1 MDDQEPDSFQTL
13 WLVRGALFVLAGL
26 CALVG
31 SFFVADWPYTL
42 LAAATGLGLG
52 TWNIW
57 MAVSSMA
64 DDRQR
69 RLTAPARL
77 ESAERGLQS
86 AGWIPP
92 SDNTDNNTRQI
103 DLDS

>member
-1 MDDQEPDSFQTL
+1 MTGKDSFQTL

-42 LAAATGLGLG
+42 LVAATGLGLG

-69 RLTAPARL
+69 RLTAPARI
-77 ESAERGLQS
+77 ESAERGLES

-92 SDNTDNNTRQI
+92 SGDTGKDARRP
-103 DLDS
+103 DLGS